1 MSLTMPEALSFGDDG
16 ESSGEDAYICNTSE
30 NLIAVIEKCLD
41 NGLGTCL
48 VVEDDN
54 RLVGR
59 VTLDDIGKAVL
70 DGALLHPT
78 LGRHLATLGRRLHN
92 DASVDANVLR
102 PLLDAAGGLVGVAID
117 RSTQRIQVARPDMSR
132 KEFRTV
138 LDAFLSSWISSRGP
152 YVEKFEQEF
161 RAFVGAQHGIAV
173 SNGTVALHLALL
185 ALNVG
190 PGDEVIV
197 PDLTFAATINAVLY
211 CGATPVIVDVDQ
223 RTWCM
228 SLTAVEQA
236 CTARTKAIIPVHLYG
251 RPAEIGPIT
260 AFAARR
266 GIAVVE
272 DCAEAP
278 GARYGGRP
286 VGQFGDVACFS
297 FYANKI
303 VTTGEGG
310 MCLTSSPELAHSI
323 RVLRDHGITPN
334 RSYWHERVGYNYRI
348 TNLQAAIGHSQLW
361 RVEDTLARNRHI
373 TEMYQDALKGIAGVR
388 FPPVLDPIYQPVVW
402 LTCVQVPAERRDELL
417 MAAFEAKIETRPFFH
432 SLSTLPP
439 YEKYARHCPNSL
451 ELAATGINLPTSRA
465 VDSQVV
471 ERVAS
476 VFRDVLG

>member
-1 MSLTMPEALSFGDDG
+1 MAHEAASANAKRLG
-16 ESSGEDAYICNTSE
+16 
-30 NLIAVIEKCLD
+30 LD
-41 NGLGTCL
+41 PSACL

-197 PDLTFAATINAVLY
+197 PDLTFAATINAVLDRSAQSALTVKQIGDMRHY
-211 CGATPVIVDVDQ
+211 RQRATSGLVI
-223 RTWCM
+223 
-228 SLTAVEQA
+228 S
-236 CTARTKAIIPVHLYG
+236 
-251 RPAEIGPIT
+251 
-260 AFAARR
+260 
-266 GIAVVE
+266 
-272 DCAEAP
+272 EA
-278 GARYGGRP
+278 
-286 VGQFGDVACFS
+286 
-297 FYANKI
+297 
-303 VTTGEGG
+303 T
-310 MCLTSSPELAHSI
+310 
-323 RVLRDHGITPN
+323 
-334 RSYWHERVGYNYRI
+334 
-348 TNLQAAIGHSQLW
+348 
-361 RVEDTLARNRHI
+361 HI
-373 TEMYQDALKGIAGVR
+373 
-388 FPPVLDPIYQPVVW
+388 
-402 LTCVQVPAERRDELL
+402 
-417 MAAFEAKIETRPFFH
+417 
-432 SLSTLPP
+432 
-439 YEKYARHCPNSL
+439 
-451 ELAATGINLPTSRA
+451 
-465 VDSQVV
+465 
-471 ERVAS
+471 
-476 VFRDVLG
+476 